1 MITSGTYELFLS
13 KSFAMGNRGSVL
25 PGMDHDQLIKEGSM
39 LAICEGY
46 VVDLSGFE
54 HPGGE
59 CCLLASRGKDITRD
73 MQFHSQLAIA
83 KMRAQRVAVYIP
95 KVLKS
100 VSTGRGKNDVF
111 PA

>member
-1 MITSGTYELFLS
+1 MINSRTYEPFLS
-13 KSFAMGNRGSVL
+13 KSFPMGNRGSIL

-46 VVDLSGFE
+46 VVNLSGFD
-54 HPGGE
+54 HPGGKS
-59 CCLLASRGKDITRD
+59 CLIASRGKDITRD
-73 MQFHSQLAIA
+73 MQFHSQAAIA
-83 KMRAQRVAVYIP
+83 TMRTQRVAVYIP
-95 KVLKS
+95 NVLKS